1 MTRSAAAPSSS
12 NSKSDQLRRVNLTL
26 PVRILEYLFEE
37 RARRRNGNTGN
48 GSRMS
53 YGAIITDIIDAWR
66 AIANRSLPKRP
77 PTKSLAASHRRV
89 AIKSR

>member
-53 YGAIITDIIDAWR
+53 YGAIITDIIDDWR
-66 AIANRSLPKRP
+66 ADKQRPPKRP
-77 PTKSLAASHRRV
+77 PAKSHAASHRRV
-89 AIKSR
+89 ASR